1 MEILVTGATGFLGRY
16 LVSALLERGEKV
28 RALALPIEDTTWL
41 EDRGVAIFPGDLR
54 KRSTLVEPMR
64 SVDGV
69 FHLAAMTRVWRPM
82 EEYRAVNVEGT
93 RNLCNEVLRSGVR
106 RLVHVSSA
114 VIYGLGIGRPASEDL
129 PLAPIREPYSWTKAE
144 GDLLVQRM
152 ANEDQ
157 LPAVI
162 IRPGTVFGV
171 GDSLNFG
178 RIADRLLAGK
188 ALIVG
193 SGNNALTFVYV
204 SDVING
210 MLLAFDHEHADGEIY
225 NVGNDQPLTQN
236 EMLNAIAESV
246 GAKPPSLRV
255 PYSALYALASL
266 SELLANLSGSRI
278 PPIATRQGIKLYGTD
293 NRLPIDKARREISYE
308 PQIPLRE
315 GITLTGEWYMQHQK
329 EPVPWG

>member
-16 LVSALLERGEKV
+16 LVSALLERGETV
-28 RALALPIEDTTWL
+28 RAVALPIEDTKWL
-41 EDRGVAIFPGDLR
+41 EERGVAIYPGDLR
-54 KRSTLVEPMR
+54 DRSTLVEPMQG
-64 SVDGV
+64 VEGV

-82 EEYRAVNVEGT
+82 QEYRAVNVEGT
-93 RNLCNEVLRSGVR
+93 RNLCNEALKVGVR

-144 GDLLVQRM
+144 GDLLVQKM
-152 ANEDQ
+152 AEEDQ

-188 ALIVG
+188 GLIVG

-204 SDVING
+204 TDVING
-210 MLLAFDHEHADGEIY
+210 MLLAFDHEDADGEIH

-236 EMLNAIAESV
+236 ETLNAIAESV
-246 GAKPPSLRV
+246 GAKPPNLRV
-255 PYSALYALASL
+255 PYAALYTLASL
-266 SELLANLSGSRI
+266 SEILAKLSGSRI
-278 PPIATRQGIKLYGTD
+278 SPIATRQGIKLYGTD
-293 NRLPIDKARREISYE
+293 NRLPIDKARREIGYE
-308 PQIPLRE
+308 PQITLRE
-315 GITLTGEWYMQHQK
+315 GIALTGEWYLQQQK

>member
-1 MEILVTGATGFLGRY
+1 MEILVTGATGFLGQY
-16 LVSALLERGEKV
+16 LVSALLERGDTV
-28 RALALPIEDTTWL
+28 RAFTLPIEDTTWL
-41 EDRGVAIFPGDLR
+41 EERGVSIFPGDLR
-54 KRSTLVEPMR
+54 DRSALVEPMR
-64 SVDGV
+64 GVEGV

-82 EEYRAVNVEGT
+82 QEYRAVNVEGT
-93 RNLCNEVLRSGVR
+93 RNLCHEMLTAGAR

-114 VIYGLGIGRPASEDL
+114 VVYGLGIGRPASEDL
-129 PLAPIREPYSWTKAE
+129 SLAPMREPYSWTKAE

-152 ANEDQ
+152 ADEDQ

-188 ALIVG
+188 ALVVG

-204 SDVING
+204 TDVIHG
-210 MLLAFDHEHADGEIY
+210 MLLAFDHEVAVGEIY
-225 NVGNDQPLTQN
+225 NLGNDQPLTQD
-236 EMLNAIAESV
+236 EMLNAIAQAV
-246 GAKPPSLRV
+246 GAKPPYLRL

-278 PPIATRQGIKLYGTD
+278 PPIVTRQGIKLYGTD
-293 NRLPIDKARREISYE
+293 NRLSIDKARRELGYE
-308 PQIPLRE
+308 PQITLRE
-315 GITLTGEWYMQHQK
+315 GIALTGEWYLQHQR